1 MIKRILLLKF
11 VSWFVL
17 SPVFALA
24 PIQPVR
30 ISGEPVFQTLCEKG
44 SFELH
49 YRRAS
54 WGLEVL
60 LTETNQITLSLV
72 REGQG

>member
-11 VSWFVL
+11 VSWVVL

-30 ISGEPVFQTLCEKG
+30 ISGEPHFSDHLRKWDLRTALPTG
-44 SFELH
+44 LIGP
-49 YRRAS
+49 RRACCAS
-54 WGLEVL
+54 SRVC
-60 LTETNQITLSLV
+60 SS
-72 REGQG
+72 R

>member
-11 VSWFVL
+11 VSWVVL

-30 ISGEPVFQTLCEKG
+30 ISGLPHFSDPLREWELRTPLPTGLIESRN
-44 SFELH
+44 SFKP
-49 YRRAS
+49 
-54 WGLEVL
+54 
-60 LTETNQITLSLV
+60 NQPNHS
-72 REGQG
+72 